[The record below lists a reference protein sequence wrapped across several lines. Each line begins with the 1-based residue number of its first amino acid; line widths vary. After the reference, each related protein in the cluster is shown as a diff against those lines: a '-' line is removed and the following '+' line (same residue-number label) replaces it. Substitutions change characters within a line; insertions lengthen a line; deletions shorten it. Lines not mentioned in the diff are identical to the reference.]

1 MTDEQPVDFGT
12 HLRLA
17 REKRGMTLQQIAAT
31 TKISARVLASLERND
46 ISILPGGIFSRAF
59 VRSYAREIGLDPD
72 ATVEM
77 FVESFPTESAPE
89 APPTAAPEDFV
100 EFESG
105 RKVATTLLQL
115 LGLSV
120 VVVVAVLIYFNFRG
134 SSKAA
139 APPES
144 PRPAA
149 APARTTDPSPPPV
162 IPPAGEGV
170 AQPSTDPNGTPPL
183 DSSATVPS
191 NTAPAN
197 AAAAPGTA
205 QPAGTDSAGAT
216 PAAATPSSTAPLR
229 VTLTTKSP
237 CWVSMT
243 VDGTRTVAR
252 IVQPG
257 ERLSF
262 ESHGEVVLNVGDA
275 AAVSLTINEA
285 PAKPLGAPGA
295 VVTTRITT
303 DNYRSLLGRQ

>member
-89 APPTAAPEDFV
+89 AAPTAAPEDFV

-139 APPES
+139 TPPES

-149 APARTTDPSPPPV
+149 TPARTTEPSPPPV
-162 IPPAGEGV
+162 IPPAGDAV
-170 AQPSTDPNGTPPL
+170 AQPSTDLNVTPPL
-183 DSSATVPS
+183 DSTTTVPS

-205 QPAGTDSAGAT
+205 QPAGTDSAAPT
-216 PAAATPSSTAPLR
+216 TPSSTAPLR

-275 AAVSLTINEA
+275 GAVSLTINEA